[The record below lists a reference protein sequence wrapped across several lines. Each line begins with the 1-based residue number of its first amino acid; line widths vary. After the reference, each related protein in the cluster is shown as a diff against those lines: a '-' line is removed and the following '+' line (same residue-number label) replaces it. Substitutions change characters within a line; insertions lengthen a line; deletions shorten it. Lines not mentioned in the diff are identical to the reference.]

1 MKYLKKYRIFE
12 SQIPENFIE
21 LKSIGHVFDPD
32 SGLVYA
38 MFKRGGYDKEN
49 PYDVEDE
56 ISNISD
62 GDMEIVNK
70 HMTYSKD
77 VIDIDDRTI
86 NDIKDILLDLID
98 NSYKVSVSLEVNTI
112 HVLTKLFGNTRDWPH
127 YVNLFPKYLKMVKDS
142 DKYIYSINI
151 RGNYSSKF
159 ESNITDDDIIDSIL
173 RLKSYL
179 DKSKYT
185 ITDSITLN
193 LNRNKRIPI
202 DSDFEKNITDN
213 IKDVKTDFTLIFK

>member
-1 MKYLKKYRIFE
+1 MKYLKKYKIFE
-12 SQIPENFIE
+12 SQIPENLIE
-21 LKSIGHVFDPD
+21 LKSIGHVLDPD
-32 SGLVYA
+32 SGVVYP

-49 PYDVEDE
+49 PWDVEDE
-56 ISNISD
+56 ISNMSD
-62 GDMEIVNK
+62 EDMEIVSK
-70 HMTYSKD
+70 YMTYSKD
-77 VIDIDDRTI
+77 VIDVDDKTI

-112 HVLTKLFGNTRDWPH
+112 HVLTNLFGNERDWSH

-185 ITDSITLN
+185 ITDIQTPD
-193 LNRNKRIPI
+193 KTIPI
-202 DSDFEKNITDN
+202 VDFEKYPIINIML
-213 IKDVKTDFTLIFK
+213 KDIKTDFTLIFK

>member
-21 LKSIGHVFDPD
+21 LKSIGHVLDPD

-49 PYDVEDE
+49 PWDVEDE
-56 ISNISD
+56 IYNMSD
-62 GDMEIVNK
+62 DDVEIVNK
-70 HMTYSKD
+70 YMTYSKD
-77 VIDIDDRTI
+77 VIDVDDKTI

-112 HVLTKLFGNTRDWPH
+112 HVLTRLFGNEREWPR
-127 YVNLFPKYLKMVKDS
+127 YENLFPRYLKMVKDS

-151 RGNYSSKF
+151 RGNYSSQF

-185 ITDSITLN
+185 ITSISSGKMRSGLYG
-193 LNRNKRIPI
+193 
-202 DSDFEKNITDN
+202 DFEKVITDN
-213 IKDVKTDFTLIFK
+213 IKDIKTEFTLIFK

>member
-21 LKSIGHVFDPD
+21 LKSIGHVLDPD

-49 PYDVEDE
+49 PWDVEDE
-56 ISNISD
+56 IYNMSD
-62 GDMEIVNK
+62 DDVEIVNK
-70 HMTYSKD
+70 YMTYSKD
-77 VIDIDDRTI
+77 VIDVDDKTI

-112 HVLTKLFGNTRDWPH
+112 HVLTRLFGNEREWLR
-127 YVNLFPKYLKMVKDS
+127 YENLFPRYLKMVKDS

-151 RGNYSSKF
+151 RGNYSSQF